1 MVQLNPQYVDDEQ
14 RGGQSVVLPM
24 AEWEQV
30 LEDLEELDDIR
41 AHDAATSEPDEP
53 LPFDQ
58 AVREI
63 REQYGA

>member
-1 MVQLNPQYVDDEQ
+1 MVPLHPRYIDDGQ
-14 RGGQSVVLPM
+14 PGGRSVVLPIV
-24 AEWEQV
+24 EWEQV

-41 AHDAATSEPDEP
+41 SYDAATSEPDES

-63 REQYGA
+63 REQYDA

>member
-1 MVQLNPQYVDDEQ
+1 MVPLHPQYVDDAQ
-14 RGGQSVVLPM
+14 HGGRSVVLPI

-41 AHDAATSEPDEP
+41 SYDAAMAEPDES

-58 AVREI
+58 AAREI